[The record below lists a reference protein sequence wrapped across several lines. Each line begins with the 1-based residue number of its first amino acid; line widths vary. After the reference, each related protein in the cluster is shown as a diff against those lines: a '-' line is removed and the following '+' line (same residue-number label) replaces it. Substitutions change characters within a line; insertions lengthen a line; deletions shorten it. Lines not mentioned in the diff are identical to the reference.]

1 MGVKRLSGGAIE
13 GLVGALTPAFSQA
26 TGLTLQGDFG
36 AVGGMRD
43 RVRAGEAVDVVI
55 LTRAIMD
62 DLAAQ
67 NHVAADTVADVG
79 RVATCIA
86 VRSGDAKPSVRDAA
100 ELRDALLAADAIHLP
115 DPERATGGIHFA
127 GVLRDLGIADAVA
140 ERLRPFPNGMTAM
153 AALAASPAERPIGCT
168 QLTEV
173 RSTDGVD
180 FVAPL
185 PPGHE
190 LSTMYAIGV
199 SSQAANP
206 DGARDLARLLTSPQQ
221 ATARQN
227 AGFTD

>member
-1 MGVKRLSGGAIE
+1 MTVRILSGGAIE
-13 GLVGALTPAFSQA
+13 GLVRRLTPEFTQS
-26 TGLTLQGDFG
+26 TGLQLDGDFG

-43 RVRAGEAVDVVI
+43 RVTAGEAVDVII
-55 LTRAIMD
+55 LTRAILD

-67 NHVAADTVADVG
+67 GFVAAETVTDVG

-86 VRSGDAKPSVRDAA
+86 VRSGDAKPSVGDAA

-127 GVLRDLGIADAVA
+127 GVLRDLGIAADVA

-153 AALAASPAERPIGCT
+153 AALASSPAERPIGCT

-173 RSTDGVD
+173 RSTEGVD
-180 FVAPL
+180 FVAEL

-190 LSTMYAIGV
+190 LSTMYTVGV
-199 SSQAANP
+199 STAAMNP
-206 DGARDLARLLTSPQQ
+206 EGARALARLLTAPEQ
-221 ATARQN
+221 AAARQD
-227 AGFTD
+227 AGFTP